1 MGKNNRKGKVV
12 SFEIKPRLLDRFNE
26 ICEEKGFS
34 KSELMRSLINDYIEK
49 NSKELIDKP

>member
-26 ICEEKGFS
+26 ICEEKGLS
-34 KSELMRSLINDYIEK
+34 KSELMRSLINNYIEN
-49 NSKELIDKP
+49 NSK